1 MGNGLKIENIF
12 YQITIIKKMGEAE
25 ANKRIAQWKQG
36 TILNLSNLGLTSLQN
51 FTLPSTLRELHCY
64 NNQLTSLPT
73 LPSTLRTLYCY
84 INQLTSLPTLPSTL
98 THLDCSS
105 NQLTSLPTLPSTLTK
120 LYCYNNRLT
129 SLSTLTSTLT
139 YLDCYNNL
147 LTSLPTLPTTLIELH
162 CDNNQLTSLPTLPTT
177 LIELHC
183 NNNPFSF
190 ETPRSDNETPHEYW
204 NRLEVVQ
211 SRKRTIKRNRDI
223 KEELMMVCWHPS
235 KVQKMLD
242 LYGIDYEDYV

>member
-12 YQITIIKKMGEAE
+12 YQIIIIKKMGEAE

-51 FTLPSTLRELHCY
+51 FTLPSTLTTLYCY

-73 LPSTLRTLYCY
+73 LPSTLIELHCDN
-84 INQLTSLPTLPSTL
+84 NQLTSVPTLPSTL
-98 THLDCSS
+98 
-105 NQLTSLPTLPSTLTK
+105 
-120 LYCYNNRLT
+120 
-129 SLSTLTSTLT
+129 
-139 YLDCYNNL
+139 
-147 LTSLPTLPTTLIELH
+147 IELL
-162 CDNNQLTSLPTLPTT
+162 CYNNQLTSLPTLPTT

-183 NNNPFSF
+183 NNNPFYF
-190 ETPRSDNETPHEYW
+190 ETPRSDNEPPHEYW
-204 NRLEVVQ
+204 NRLELVQ

>member
-1 MGNGLKIENIF
+1 
-12 YQITIIKKMGEAE
+12 MGEAE
-25 ANKRIAQWKQG
+25 ANRRIAEWKQG

-51 FTLPSTLRELHCY
+51 FTLPSTLREL
-64 NNQLTSLPT
+64 
-73 LPSTLRTLYCY
+73 
-84 INQLTSLPTLPSTL
+84 
-98 THLDCSS
+98 DCSS
-105 NQLTSLPTLPSTLTK
+105 NQLTSLT
-120 LYCYNNRLT
+120 
-129 SLSTLTSTLT
+129 
-139 YLDCYNNL
+139 
-147 LTSLPTLPTTLIELH
+147 TLPTTLIEL
-162 CDNNQLTSLPTLPTT
+162 L
-177 LIELHC
+177 C

>member
-1 MGNGLKIENIF
+1 MEIALE
-12 YQITIIKKMGEAE
+12 
-25 ANKRIAQWKQG
+25 RIANWKEG
-36 TILNLSNLGLTSLQN
+36 TILDLSNLG
-51 FTLPSTLRELHCY
+51 
-64 NNQLTSLPT
+64 LTSLPT
-73 LPSTLRTLYCY
+73 LPSTLTKLYCHN
-84 INQLTSLPTLPSTL
+84 NQLTSLPTLPSTL
-98 THLDCSS
+98 THLHCSF
-105 NQLTSLPTLPSTLTK
+105 NQ
-120 LYCYNNRLT
+120 
-129 SLSTLTSTLT
+129 
-139 YLDCYNNL
+139 
-147 LTSLPTLPTTLIELH
+147 LTSLPTLPTTLIKLYCYNNQLTSLPTLVSTLIELL
-162 CDNNQLTSLPTLPTT
+162 CYNNQLTSLPTLPTT

>member
-1 MGNGLKIENIF
+1 
-12 YQITIIKKMGEAE
+12 MGEAE

-51 FTLPSTLRELHCY
+51 FTLPTTL
-64 NNQLTSLPT
+64 T
-73 LPSTLRTLYCY
+73 TLYCY
-84 INQLTSLPTLPSTL
+84 
-98 THLDCSS
+98 
-105 NQLTSLPTLPSTLTK
+105 
-120 LYCYNNRLT
+120 
-129 SLSTLTSTLT
+129 
-139 YLDCYNNL
+139 
-147 LTSLPTLPTTLIELH
+147 
-162 CDNNQLTSLPTLPTT
+162 NNQLTSLPTLPTT
-177 LIELHC
+177 LRTLHC
-183 NNNPFSF
+183 SYNRLTSLPTLPSTLTNLYYINNPFSF